1 MFKYNIYSIS
11 KRACNFDQI
20 NEFKKGCK
28 IAAFFFEINTHARDF
43 KINPSLRTLRL
54 LSFKVFPVEV
64 ISVII
69 SDDTTKGYIS
79 VAPRLGTSLY

>member
-1 MFKYNIYSIS
+1 MILFFIIKKIFVI
-11 KRACNFDQI
+11 DQI
-20 NEFKKGCK
+20 IKFKKGCK

-43 KINPSLRTLRL
+43 NINPSLRTLRL

-69 SDDTTKGYIS
+69 SDDPTKGYVS